1 LHSLHI
7 ILGGEKPSQIALRQ
21 VIAIEFTSR
30 QKQIVEL
37 VKNNQPI
44 TSEQLAVK
52 LNMTRAALRPDLTI
66 LTMSDI
72 LEARPKVGYF
82 YSGKNLSNIGY
93 DFIRSIKVA
102 EIKSRPVVVD
112 ESATVY
118 DAIVTLFLMNVGTI
132 YVQNKGAL
140 TGVVSRKDF
149 IKIAI
154 GNNDIHNMPVGMI
167 MTRMPNI
174 IYITDTENAYDAVA
188 RLITHEIDSMPV
200 VEPFKNED
208 GKESLKITG
217 KVSKT
222 IITKLLYDLCKQ

>member
-1 LHSLHI
+1 MTS
-7 ILGGEKPSQIALRQ
+7 KIALRQ
-21 VIAIEFTSR
+21 VIVIEFTSR

-44 TSEQLAVK
+44 TSEQLAAK

-66 LTMSDI
+66 LTMSDM

-82 YSGKNLSNIGY
+82 YSGKSINNIGS
-93 DFIRSIKVA
+93 DFIKSIKVA

-132 YVQNKGAL
+132 YVQSKGAL
-140 TGVVSRKDF
+140 MGVVSRKDF
-149 IKIAI
+149 IKNVI

-174 IYITDTENAYDAVA
+174 IYALDTESAYDAVVK
-188 RLITHEIDSMPV
+188 LINHEIDSMPV
-200 VEPFKNED
+200 VEPFKDDE
-208 GKESLKITG
+208 GKELFKIIG

-222 IITKLLYDLCKQ
+222 SMTKLLYDLCKQ

>member
-1 LHSLHI
+1 M
-7 ILGGEKPSQIALRQ
+7 
-21 VIAIEFTSR
+21 IAIEFTTR

-37 VKNNQPI
+37 VKVNQPI
-44 TSEQLAVK
+44 TSEQLAAK

-82 YSGKNLSNIGY
+82 YSGKSVNNIGSDY
-93 DFIRSIKVA
+93 IKSLKVS
-102 EIKSRPVVVD
+102 EIKTTPVVVD
-112 ESATVY
+112 ESVTVY

-132 YVQNKGAL
+132 YVQSKGAL

-167 MTRMPNI
+167 MSRMPNL
-174 IYITDTENAYDAVA
+174 IYALDTESAYDAAVK
-188 RLITHEIDSMPV
+188 LITHEIDSMPV
-200 VEPFKNED
+200 VEPFKNDE
-208 GKESLKITG
+208 GKELLKITG

-222 IITKLLYDLCKQ
+222 NLTKLLYDLCKQ

>member
-1 LHSLHI
+1 M
-7 ILGGEKPSQIALRQ
+7 RQ

-37 VKNNQPI
+37 VKLHQPI
-44 TSEQLAVK
+44 TSEQLAAK

-82 YSGKNLSNIGY
+82 YSGKSVNNIGS
-93 DFIRSIKVA
+93 DFIKSLKVA
-102 EIKSRPVVVD
+102 DIKTVPVVVD
-112 ESATVY
+112 ESVTVY

-132 YVQNKGAL
+132 YVQSKGAL

-167 MTRMPNI
+167 MSRMPNI
-174 IYITDTENAYDAVA
+174 VYVMDTDSAYDVAVK
-188 RLITHEIDSMPV
+188 LITHEIDSMPV
-200 VEPFKNED
+200 VELFRNEE
-208 GKESLKITG
+208 GKELYKITG

-222 IITKLLYDLCKQ
+222 NMTKLLYDLCKQ

>member
-1 LHSLHI
+1 MTSN
-7 ILGGEKPSQIALRQ
+7 KVLRQ

-44 TSEQLAVK
+44 TSEQLAAK

-66 LTMSDI
+66 LTMSDM

-82 YSGKNLSNIGY
+82 YSGKSVNNIGS
-93 DFIRSIKVA
+93 DFIKSLKVA
-102 EIKSRPVVVD
+102 EIKSIPVVVD
-112 ESATVY
+112 EATTVY

-154 GNNDIHNMPVGMI
+154 GNNDIHNMPIGMI
-167 MTRMPNI
+167 MSRMPNI
-174 IYITDTENAYDAVA
+174 IYILDTESAYDAVI
-188 RLITHEIDSMPV
+188 RLITHEIDSIPV
-200 VEPFKNED
+200 VEPFKNDE
-208 GKESLKITG
+208 GKEQFKITG

-222 IITKLLYDLCKQ
+222 TITKLLYDLCKQ

>member
-1 LHSLHI
+1 
-7 ILGGEKPSQIALRQ
+7 

-30 QKQIVEL
+30 QKQIIEL
-37 VKNNQPI
+37 VRNNQPI
-44 TSEQLAVK
+44 TSEQLAAK

-82 YSGKNLSNIGY
+82 YSGKSVNNIGC
-93 DFIRSIKVA
+93 DFIKSIKVS
-102 EIKSRPVVVD
+102 ELKSSPVVVD
-112 ESATVY
+112 EATTVY

-132 YVQNKGAL
+132 FVHNKGAL

-154 GNNDIHNMPVGMI
+154 GNNDIRSMPVGVI
-167 MTRMPNI
+167 MTRMPNV
-174 IYITDTENAYDAVA
+174 IYIKDTDNAFDAVE
-188 RLITHEIDSMPV
+188 RLIAHDIDSLPV
-200 VEPFKNED
+200 VEPFKDED
-208 GKESLKITG
+208 GNELFKITG

-222 IITKLLYDLCKQ
+222 RIAKLLYDLCKQ

>member
-1 LHSLHI
+1 M
-7 ILGGEKPSQIALRQ
+7 RQ

-30 QKQIVEL
+30 QKHIIEL
-37 VKNNQPI
+37 VKNHQPI
-44 TSEQLAVK
+44 TSEQLAAK

-82 YSGKNLSNIGY
+82 YSGKSINNIGS
-93 DFIRSIKVA
+93 DFIKSVKVA
-102 EIKSRPVVVD
+102 EIKSTPVVVD

-132 YVQNKGAL
+132 YVQSKGAL

-154 GNNDIHNMPVGMI
+154 GNNDIHKMPVGMI
-167 MTRMPNI
+167 MSRMPNI
-174 IYITDTENAYDAVA
+174 VYVLDTESAYDAVVK
-188 RLITHEIDSMPV
+188 LITHEIDSVPV
-200 VEPFKNED
+200 VEPIENDE
-208 GKESLKITG
+208 GKELFKITG

-222 IITKLLYDLCKQ
+222 NMTKLLYDLCKQ

>member
-1 LHSLHI
+1 M
-7 ILGGEKPSQIALRQ
+7 
-21 VIAIEFTSR
+21 VAIEFTSR

-44 TSEQLAVK
+44 TSEQLAAK

-82 YSGKNLSNIGY
+82 YSGKSVNNIGS
-93 DFIRSIKVA
+93 DFIKSIKVA
-102 EIKSRPVVVD
+102 EIKSSPVVVD
-112 ESATVY
+112 EATTVY

-132 YVQNKGAL
+132 FVQNNGAL

-154 GNNDIHNMPVGMI
+154 GNNDIRSMPVGVI
-167 MTRMPNI
+167 MTRMPNV
-174 IYITDTENAYDAVA
+174 IYIKDTDSAYDAVE
-188 RLITHEIDSMPV
+188 RLIAHDIDSLPV
-200 VEPFKNED
+200 VEPYKDED
-208 GKESLKITG
+208 GRQLFKITG

-222 IITKLLYDLCKQ
+222 RIAKLLYDMCKQ

>member
-1 LHSLHI
+1 MTS
-7 ILGGEKPSQIALRQ
+7 KNALRQ
-21 VIAIEFTSR
+21 VIAIEFTNR

-37 VKNNQPI
+37 VKNHQPI
-44 TSEQLAVK
+44 TSEQLAAK

-82 YSGKNLSNIGY
+82 YSGKSVSSIGS
-93 DFIRSIKVA
+93 DFVRSMKVA
-102 EIKSRPVVVD
+102 EIKSSPVVVD
-112 ESATVY
+112 ESVTVY

-132 YVQNKGAL
+132 YVQSKGAL

-167 MTRMPNI
+167 MSRMPNV
-174 IYITDTENAYDAVA
+174 IYILDTDSAYDAVV
-188 RLITHEIDSMPV
+188 RLITHEIDSIPV
-200 VEPFKNED
+200 VEPFKNDE
-208 GKESLKITG
+208 GKELFKITG

-222 IITKLLYDLCKQ
+222 NITKLLYDFCKQ

>member
-1 LHSLHI
+1 MKGSVTS
-7 ILGGEKPSQIALRQ
+7 KNVLRQ

-37 VKNNQPI
+37 VKNHQPI
-44 TSEQLAVK
+44 TSEQLAAK

-82 YSGKNLSNIGY
+82 YSGKSVNSIGS
-93 DFIRSIKVA
+93 DFIKSIKVS
-102 EIKSRPVVVD
+102 EIKSSSVVVD
-112 ESATVY
+112 EATTVY

-132 YVQNKGAL
+132 YVQSKGAL

-154 GNNDIHNMPVGMI
+154 GNNDIRNMPVGMI
-167 MTRMPNI
+167 MSRMPNI
-174 IYITDTENAYDAVA
+174 VYVLDTESAYDAVA
-188 RLITHEIDSMPV
+188 RLITHEIDSIPV
-200 VEPFKNED
+200 VEPFKSEE
-208 GKESLKITG
+208 GKEMFKITG

-222 IITKLLYDLCKQ
+222 NITKLLYDMCKQ

>member
-1 LHSLHI
+1 M
-7 ILGGEKPSQIALRQ
+7 
-21 VIAIEFTSR
+21 VAIEFTSR

-44 TSEQLAVK
+44 TSEQLAAK

-82 YSGKNLSNIGY
+82 YSGKSVNNIGS
-93 DFIRSIKVA
+93 DFIKSIKVA
-102 EIKSRPVVVD
+102 EIKSSPVVVD
-112 ESATVY
+112 EATTVY

-132 YVQNKGAL
+132 FVQNNGAL

-154 GNNDIHNMPVGMI
+154 GNNDIRSMPVGVI
-167 MTRMPNI
+167 MTRMPNV
-174 IYITDTENAYDAVA
+174 IYIKDTDSAYDAVE
-188 RLITHEIDSMPV
+188 RLIAHDIDSLPV
-200 VEPFKNED
+200 VEPYKDED
-208 GKESLKITG
+208 GKQLFKITG

-222 IITKLLYDLCKQ
+222 RIAKLLYDMCKQ

>member
-1 LHSLHI
+1 MI
-7 ILGGEKPSQIALRQ
+7 
-21 VIAIEFTSR
+21 VIEFTSR

-44 TSEQLAVK
+44 TSEQLAAK

-66 LTMSDI
+66 LTMSDM

-82 YSGKNLSNIGY
+82 YSGKSINNIGS
-93 DFIRSIKVA
+93 DFIKSIKVA

-132 YVQNKGAL
+132 YVQSKGAL
-140 TGVVSRKDF
+140 MGVVSRKDF
-149 IKIAI
+149 IKNVI

-174 IYITDTENAYDAVA
+174 IYALDTESAYDAVVK
-188 RLITHEIDSMPV
+188 LINHEIDSMPV
-200 VEPFKNED
+200 VEPFKDDE
-208 GKESLKITG
+208 GKELFKIIG

-222 IITKLLYDLCKQ
+222 SMTKLLYDLCKQ

>member
-1 LHSLHI
+1 MTS
-7 ILGGEKPSQIALRQ
+7 KKALRQ

-44 TSEQLAVK
+44 TSEQLAAK

-66 LTMSDI
+66 LTMSDM

-82 YSGKNLSNIGY
+82 YSGKSVNNIGS
-93 DFIRSIKVA
+93 DFIKSIKVA
-102 EIKSRPVVVD
+102 EIKSVPVVVD
-112 ESATVY
+112 EATTVY

-154 GNNDIHNMPVGMI
+154 GNNDIHNMPIGMI
-167 MTRMPNI
+167 MSRMPNI
-174 IYITDTENAYDAVA
+174 VYILDTESAYDAIN

-200 VEPFKNED
+200 VEPFKSDE
-208 GKESLKITG
+208 GKELFKITG

-222 IITKLLYDLCKQ
+222 TITKLLYDLCKQ

>member
-1 LHSLHI
+1 MTA
-7 ILGGEKPSQIALRQ
+7 ENALRQ
-21 VIAIEFTSR
+21 VITIEFTSR

-37 VKNNQPI
+37 VRMHQPI
-44 TSEQLAVK
+44 TSEQLAAK

-82 YSGKNLSNIGY
+82 YSGKSVNNIGSDY
-93 DFIRSIKVA
+93 IKSVKVS
-102 EIKSRPVVVD
+102 EIKTVPVVVD
-112 ESATVY
+112 ESVTVY

-132 YVQNKGAL
+132 YVQSKGAL

-167 MTRMPNI
+167 MSRMPNL
-174 IYITDTENAYDAVA
+174 IYALDTDSAYDAA
-188 RLITHEIDSMPV
+188 AKLITHEIDSIPV
-200 VEPFKNED
+200 VEPFKNEE
-208 GKESLKITG
+208 GKELFKITG

-222 IITKLLYDLCKQ
+222 NMTKLLYDLCRQ

>member
-1 LHSLHI
+1 MTAKNVS
-7 ILGGEKPSQIALRQ
+7 RQ

-30 QKQIVEL
+30 QKQIIEL
-37 VKNNQPI
+37 VRNNQPI
-44 TSEQLAVK
+44 TSEQLAAK

-82 YSGKNLSNIGY
+82 YSGKSVNNIGC
-93 DFIRSIKVA
+93 DFIKSIKVS
-102 EIKSRPVVVD
+102 ELKSSPVVVD
-112 ESATVY
+112 EATTVY

-132 YVQNKGAL
+132 FVHNKGAL

-154 GNNDIHNMPVGMI
+154 GNNDIRSMPVGVI
-167 MTRMPNI
+167 MTRMPNV
-174 IYITDTENAYDAVA
+174 IYIKDTDNAFDAVE
-188 RLITHEIDSMPV
+188 RLIAHDIDSLPV
-200 VEPFKNED
+200 VEPFKDED
-208 GKESLKITG
+208 GNELFKITG

-222 IITKLLYDLCKQ
+222 RIAKLLYDLCKQ

>member
-1 LHSLHI
+1 V
-7 ILGGEKPSQIALRQ
+7 RQ

-30 QKQIVEL
+30 QKQIIEL
-37 VKNNQPI
+37 VKHNQPI
-44 TSEQLAVK
+44 TSEQLAAK

-82 YSGKNLSNIGY
+82 YSGKSVNNIGC
-93 DFIRSIKVA
+93 DFVKSIKVS
-102 EIKSRPVVVD
+102 EIKSSPVVVD
-112 ESATVY
+112 ESTTVY

-132 YVQNKGAL
+132 FVQNNGVL

-154 GNNDIHNMPVGMI
+154 GNNDIRSMPVGVI
-167 MTRMPNI
+167 MTRMPNV
-174 IYITDTENAYDAVA
+174 IYIKDTDSAFDAVE
-188 RLITHEIDSMPV
+188 RLIAHDIDSLPV
-200 VEPFKNED
+200 VEPFKDEE
-208 GKESLKITG
+208 GKELFKITG

-222 IITKLLYDLCKQ
+222 RIAKLLYDMCKQ

>member
-1 LHSLHI
+1 M
-7 ILGGEKPSQIALRQ
+7 
-21 VIAIEFTSR
+21 IAIEFTSR

-37 VKNNQPI
+37 VKQFQPI
-44 TSEQLAVK
+44 TSEQLAAK

-82 YSGKNLSNIGY
+82 YSGKSVNNIGS
-93 DFIRSIKVA
+93 DFIKSLKVA
-102 EIKSRPVVVD
+102 DIKTTPVVVD
-112 ESATVY
+112 ESVTVY

-132 YVQNKGAL
+132 YVQSKGAL

-167 MTRMPNI
+167 MSRMPNI
-174 IYITDTENAYDAVA
+174 IYVMDTDSAYDVAVK
-188 RLITHEIDSMPV
+188 LITHEIDSMPV
-200 VEPFKNED
+200 VELFRNEE
-208 GKESLKITG
+208 GKELYKITG

-222 IITKLLYDLCKQ
+222 NMTKLLYDLCKQ

>member
-1 LHSLHI
+1 M
-7 ILGGEKPSQIALRQ
+7 RQ

-30 QKQIVEL
+30 QKQIIEL
-37 VKNNQPI
+37 VKTHQPI
-44 TSEQLAVK
+44 TSEQLAAK

-82 YSGKNLSNIGY
+82 YSGKSVNNIGC
-93 DFIRSIKVA
+93 DFIKSIKVS
-102 EIKSRPVVVD
+102 EIKSSPVVVD
-112 ESATVY
+112 ESTTVY

-132 YVQNKGAL
+132 FVQNNGVL

-154 GNNDIHNMPVGMI
+154 GNNDIRSMPVGVI
-167 MTRMPNI
+167 MTRMPNV
-174 IYITDTENAYDAVA
+174 IYIKDTDSAFDAVE
-188 RLITHEIDSMPV
+188 RLIAHDIDSLPV
-200 VEPFKNED
+200 VEPFKDEE
-208 GKESLKITG
+208 GKELFKITG

-222 IITKLLYDLCKQ
+222 RIAKLLYDMCKQ